1 MNECSLTIMTPLP
14 CPNRRAALKTLL
26 LAGIISRSPGGAA
39 DLPAELT
46 ARQLMDQVLAAR
58 QTTGFSARGRMVITK
73 AGQPGKT
80 VQFLLKG
87 RHTAAGSDFLYLA
100 LYPAA
105 EKGRAVVVHR
115 DKAGALTGFLR
126 EPDGKTTTLNAPL
139 RRQPLFGSDLTV
151 EDLTADFWHWPA
163 PEFQGAEK
171 VCRRDCRIIETRDPK
186 PDKNGPALVRLW
198 ISPET
203 SLPLRIEFWSTANEM
218 LRRTECTNVVKS
230 GGRYNMEELTI
241 ESPAAGQRTAL
252 DFSKGARDLTI
263 PAEEFTPA
271 GVTNLLQ
278 EK

>member
-1 MNECSLTIMTPLP
+1 MSLASVYS
-14 CPNRRAALKTLL
+14 RRAVLACLG
-26 LAGIISRSPGGAA
+26 LAGVSLSAAA
-39 DLPAELT
+39 DPQAELT

-58 QTTGFSARGRMVITK
+58 QTTGFSARGRMIITK
-73 AGQPGKT
+73 AGQAGKT

-126 EPDGKTTTLNAPL
+126 EPDGKTTALNATL

-163 PEFQGAEK
+163 PEFKGAEK

-203 SLPLRIEFWSTANEM
+203 SLPLRIESWSAENQL

-230 GGRYNMEELTI
+230 GGRYNMEELTL
-241 ESPAAGQRTAL
+241 ESPAAGQRTGL
-252 DFSKGARDLTI
+252 DFSKGTRDLTI
-263 PAEEFTPA
+263 PAEEFTPG
-271 GVTNLLQ
+271 GVTKLLQ